1 MNYSDWITAPNHVLR
16 PEARTLIER
25 GIKIGAIRL
34 DPTSGIELKSGRL
47 SPYFFNSGG
56 FATGSDLQ
64 ILAEAY
70 ASAIRHPLMNS
81 SNAIYGPPYKGIPLA
96 TMVAMV
102 MGGNFLA
109 CSSRKEMKDHGDV
122 GIGLLGSPA
131 GKLVILVD
139 DVMST
144 GDSAAEALTYIER
157 HKGIAVGAVIAF
169 DRQERAKDGDFS
181 ATQDFEARYAL
192 PVRSAANLDDLI
204 VYLREEGGHE
214 EILEAIY
221 QYRRQYGVLPK
232 Q

>member
-1 MNYSDWITAPNHVLR
+1 MNHSSWITATNHVVR
-16 PEARTLIER
+16 PEARALIER
-25 GIKIGAIRL
+25 GITIRAIRL
-34 DPTSGIELKSGRL
+34 DPTSSIELKSGRL

-56 FATGSDLQ
+56 FATGRDLQ

-70 ASAIRHPLMNS
+70 ASAMRDLVMRS
-81 SNAIYGPPYKGIPLA
+81 DTAVYGPPYKGIPLA

-102 MGGNFLA
+102 MGGNILA
-109 CSSRKEMKDHGDV
+109 CSSRKEEKVHGDV

-131 GKLVILVD
+131 GRQVILVD

-144 GDSAAEALTYIER
+144 GDSAAEALAYIQR
-157 HKGIAVGAVIAF
+157 HQGSAVGAVIAF
-169 DRQERAKDGDFS
+169 DRQERAKEGQLS

-204 VYLREEGGHE
+204 VYLREDGGHE
-214 EILEAIY
+214 KILEAIY

>member
-1 MNYSDWITAPNHVLR
+1 MNHSDWITAANHVVR
-16 PEARTLIER
+16 PAARTLIER
-25 GIKIGAIRL
+25 GITIGAIRL
-34 DPTSGIELKSGRL
+34 DPSSAIELKSGRL

-56 FATGSDLQ
+56 FATGKDLQ

-70 ASAIRHPLMNS
+70 ASAMRDLGTHS
-81 SNAIYGPPYKGIPLA
+81 DTAVYGPPYKGIPLA

-102 MGGNFLA
+102 MGGSILA
-109 CSSRKEMKDHGDV
+109 CSSRKEEKDHGDV

-131 GKLVILVD
+131 GRQVILVD

-157 HKGIAVGAVIAF
+157 HEGNTIGAVIAF
-169 DRQERAKDGDFS
+169 DRQERAKDGQLS

-204 VYLREEGGHE
+204 VYLREEGEHE

-232 Q
+232 H